1 MSFWFN
7 KVINKNLYNNFSKCK
22 AYNLAVLSV
31 KQNDYAFNA
40 SLNCIR
46 IKIKRLSLGFGGKTF
61 QVYP

>member
-1 MSFWFN
+1 
-7 KVINKNLYNNFSKCK
+7 V
-22 AYNLAVLSV
+22 VLSV

-40 SLNCIR
+40 SINCIR